1 MLRLASNVGRALYVA
16 YGAAMVAVVMSVLW
30 VLMFVVRTSQAA
42 IALQGLA
49 SRIMLAGLGIR
60 YSVTGRAAAG
70 EGGARML
77 VANHTSYLDIPLMLS
92 ALHLDFV
99 FVTKRELLEWPV
111 ISKIT
116 RAGRHI
122 PVDRD
127 RAESRGAVVARMVK
141 TLRAGRSVLV
151 FPEGTFS
158 FDTHLRSFHRGAFH
172 AATAAGCPVVPIA
185 TKGVGAVWS
194 QHAKFPRPG
203 RIELTIGEAIPCAPV
218 PDALVDDPTA
228 RADAARE
235 LSERFISTHAGLPS
249 SPSTNLH

>member
-1 MLRLASNVGRALYVA
+1 LLRLASNVGRALYVA
-16 YGAAMVAVVMSVLW
+16 YGAAVIASVMSVLW
-30 VLMFVVRTSQAA
+30 VLMFVVKHSSTA

-49 SRIMLAGLGIR
+49 SRIMLAGLGVR
-60 YSVTGRAAAG
+60 YRVNGRAASG
-70 EGGARML
+70 QGGARVL
-77 VANHTSYLDIPLMLS
+77 VANHSSYLDIPLMLS
-92 ALHLDFV
+92 ALHLDFA

-158 FDTHLRSFHRGAFH
+158 FDERLRPFHRGAFH
-172 AATAAGCPVVPIA
+172 AAVTAGCPVVPIA
-185 TKGVGAVWS
+185 TRGVSTVWS

-203 RIELTIGEAIPCAPV
+203 RIEVVIGEEIPCAP
-218 PDALVDDPTA
+218 DTGAAGDDPEA
-228 RADAARE
+228 RAVAARS
-235 LSERFISTHAGLPS
+235 LAERFISQQCGLPAS
-249 SPSTNLH
+249 E